1 MATYFRFFKV
11 TVKSQHKKC
20 VGFLFF
26 LYFILQ
32 LAYNRIDYYKN
43 LEAIMWIK
51 QFKKQ
56 FEMMTVFYGIPLKD
70 YTYTKTGG
78 NAEVLAFPETI
89 EQLQQ
94 LVRFSNQNQVEFT
107 VLGNASNVI
116 ITDGGLSGIVIMLE
130 KMNAFYQQD
139 TMVTAQ
145 AGLRLVDLSK
155 FIQQAGLTGFEF
167 ACGIP
172 GSVGGAIY
180 MNAGAYGGEMKDV
193 IVDVTVITKTGDI
206 KQYTN
211 NDMAFA
217 YRHSKI
223 QDTGD
228 IVVETTLQLSYGNQK
243 DIDAKVNE
251 LTLLRT
257 AKQPLEYP
265 SCGSVFKRPIGH
277 FAGQLIQEANL
288 QGYRIG
294 GVEVS
299 KKHAGFM
306 VNIDNGTAS
315 DYMNLIAHVKQVVKE
330 KFDVTLETEVRFIG
344 K

>member
-1 MATYFRFFKV
+1 M
-11 TVKSQHKKC
+11 
-20 VGFLFF
+20 
-26 LYFILQ
+26 
-32 LAYNRIDYYKN
+32 NN
-43 LEAIMWIK
+43 LEVIMWIK
-51 QFKKQ
+51 QFKEQ
-56 FEMMTVFYGIPLKD
+56 FETMTVFFNTPLKD

-78 NAEVLAFPETI
+78 NVEVLVFPETI

-94 LVRFSNQNQVEFT
+94 LVQFANKNAVNFI

-116 ITDGGLSGIVIMLE
+116 VTDGGLSGIVIMLE
-130 KMNAFYQQD
+130 KMNAFHQHD
-139 TMVTAQ
+139 TIVTAQ
-145 AGLRLVDLSK
+145 AGLKLVDLSK
-155 FIQQAGLTGFEF
+155 AIQQAGLTGFEF

-172 GSVGGAIY
+172 GSVGGAVY

-193 IVDVTVITKTGDI
+193 IVDVTVVTRAGDI
-206 KQYTN
+206 KKYTN

-217 YRHSKI
+217 YRHSAI
-223 QDTGD
+223 QETGD
-228 IVVETTLQLSYGNQK
+228 IVVETTLQLAYGNQHN
-243 DIDAKVNE
+243 IDEKINE
-251 LTLLRT
+251 LTILRT
-257 AKQPLEYP
+257 TKQPLEYP
-265 SCGSVFKRPIGH
+265 SCGSVFKRPVGH

-315 DYMNLIAHVKQVVKE
+315 DYIALIAHVQQVVKE

>member
-1 MATYFRFFKV
+1 
-11 TVKSQHKKC
+11 
-20 VGFLFF
+20 
-26 LYFILQ
+26 
-32 LAYNRIDYYKN
+32 
-43 LEAIMWIK
+43 MWIEK
-51 QFKKQ
+51 FKKQ
-56 FEMMTVFYGIPLKD
+56 FETMTVSFDTPLKD

-89 EQLQQ
+89 KQLQQ
-94 LVRFSNQNQVEFT
+94 LILFSNANDVEFI

-116 ITDGGLSGIVIMLE
+116 VTDGGLSGIVIMLE
-130 KMNAFYQQD
+130 KMKAVRQHD
-139 TMVTAQ
+139 TIVTAQ
-145 AGLRLVDLSK
+145 AGLKLVDLSK
-155 FIQQAGLTGFEF
+155 SIQQAGLTGFEF

-172 GSVGGAIY
+172 GSVGGAVY

-193 IVDVTVITKTGDI
+193 IVDVTVVTRAGDI
-206 KQYTN
+206 KHYTN

-217 YRHSKI
+217 YRHSAI
-223 QDTGD
+223 QETGD
-228 IVVETTLQLSYGNQK
+228 IVVETTLQLDYGNQH
-243 DIDAKVNE
+243 DIDEKINE
-251 LTLLRT
+251 LTVLRT
-257 AKQPLEYP
+257 TKQPLEYP
-265 SCGSVFKRPIGH
+265 SCGSVFKRPVGH

-315 DYMNLIAHVKQVVKE
+315 DYMHLIAHVQQVVKE